1 MAEPWLKVL
10 LVAGPFEVRGLSANT
25 LRLAEGL
32 ASHQIEAAII
42 TPNADRIAP
51 CRRER
56 LAVSVY
62 PRLTFPIWGRVI
74 RESILRELAAN
85 PPDLVHV
92 QSWSMYRFGS
102 WLARRLGRPYVLGVH
117 VHLPPHVRVHFNR
130 QWGRRI
136 IAVSQS
142 VKSELLSRTSIPQE
156 LVNVIHAGVDVPDS
170 PALPAVLT
178 PGRLPVVGTAGPLE
192 AVKGHVFFLGAAQRV
207 AAAQP
212 ETEFLV
218 AGAGPEEENLRRLA
232 RELGINHNV
241 TFAYNLY
248 DFSTSLAAM
257 DIFCLPSLR
266 QGLGTIMLEAMALGR
281 PVIASGVGGIYS
293 VIRNNE
299 TGLVVP
305 PSDNTALAE
314 RILELLHDPVRA
326 RAIGEAGRQLVRE
339 EFGVE
344 RMVAQTA
351 ELYREILASERIAAP
366 TVVV

>member
-156 LVNVIHAGVDVPDS
+156 LVNVIHAGVDF
-170 PALPAVLT
+170 LT
-178 PGRLPVVGTAGPLE
+178 L
-192 AVKGHVFFLGAAQRV
+192 
-207 AAAQP
+207 
-212 ETEFLV
+212 
-218 AGAGPEEENLRRLA
+218 LR
-232 RELGINHNV
+232 
-241 TFAYNLY
+241 
-248 DFSTSLAAM
+248 
-257 DIFCLPSLR
+257 
-266 QGLGTIMLEAMALGR
+266 
-281 PVIASGVGGIYS
+281 
-293 VIRNNE
+293 
-299 TGLVVP
+299 P
-305 PSDNTALAE
+305 PC
-314 RILELLHDPVRA
+314 
-326 RAIGEAGRQLVRE
+326 
-339 EFGVE
+339 
-344 RMVAQTA
+344 
-351 ELYREILASERIAAP
+351 
-366 TVVV
+366 

>member
-10 LVAGPFEVRGLSANT
+10 LVAGRFEVRGSSGNT

-32 ASHQIEAAII
+32 RAHQIEAAIV
-42 TPNADRIAP
+42 TPNADCVAP
-51 CRRER
+51 CRRDR
-56 LAVSVY
+56 LAVTAY
-62 PRLTFPIWGRVI
+62 PRLNLPVWGRVV
-74 RESILRELAAN
+74 RESIIRDLAES
-85 PPDLVHV
+85 PPDLIHI
-92 QSWSMYRFGS
+92 QSWGMYRLGA
-102 WLARRLGRPYVLGVH
+102 WLARRLARPYVLGIH
-117 VHLPPHVRVHFNR
+117 GYLPSQVRIRFNR

-142 VKSELLSRTSIPQE
+142 VKSELLSRTSLPPE
-156 LVNVIHAGVDVPDS
+156 TVSVIHAGVDVPAS
-170 PALPAVLT
+170 ASAPAVLS
-178 PGRLPVVGTAGPLE
+178 PGRVPVVGTAGPLE

-207 AAAQP
+207 AAVHP

-232 RELGINHNV
+232 RELGINRNV
-241 TFAYNLY
+241 TFASNLY
-248 DFSTSLAAM
+248 DFSASLAAM

-293 VIRNNE
+293 VVRNNE

-305 PSDNTALAE
+305 PSDSASMAD

-326 RAIGEAGRQLVRE
+326 RAIGEAGRRLVGE

-351 ELYREILASERIAAP
+351 DLYRDVLASERAASP